1 MNAKTDIKNMETLIA
16 EIKKALER
24 PFEYQ
29 NISSKLQELL
39 TIIEKSPEEFILK
52 HMDDLLFI
60 SNVVLELNTIINGL
74 VSETVNYIKS
84 KGFSARV

>member
-1 MNAKTDIKNMETLIA
+1 MNINTDIKNMETLIA
-16 EIKKALER
+16 EIKEALKR

-29 NISSKLQELL
+29 NVSSKLRELL
-39 TIIEKSPEEFILK
+39 IIIEKSPEEYILK

-60 SNVVLELNTIINGL
+60 SNVVLELNTIINGFS
-74 VSETVNYIKS
+74 SEIINYIKS

>member
-1 MNAKTDIKNMETLIA
+1 MSI
-16 EIKKALER
+16 EIYKRVLNQR
-24 PFEYQ
+24 LVIRSFEYQ
-29 NISSKLQELL
+29 NVSSKLQELL

-74 VSETVNYIKS
+74 VLETVNYIKS

>member
-1 MNAKTDIKNMETLIA
+1 MNINTDIKNMETLIA
-16 EIKKALER
+16 EIKEALER

-29 NISSKLQELL
+29 NVSSKLQQLL
-39 TIIEKSPEEFILK
+39 AVIEKSPEEFILK

-60 SNVVLELNTIINGL
+60 SNVVSELNIIINGL